1 VTSELGVQRS
11 DVVVIGASLAGLFA
25 AAAAASE
32 GRRVAVLERDVLP
45 NRPQPRAG
53 VPQGRQPHVF
63 LYRGLLDI
71 NELLPGLRQNLL
83 DLGAVPFNTG
93 DLPWLGEHGW
103 FPTSQRRFEVVSATR
118 PLFEHVVAQRVLTM
132 STVTVHQNVRAN
144 ALHRASNRWLVK
156 GADGSCFESDLVVDA
171 SGRGSRLPHW
181 LVDLGLEPPP
191 TFAID
196 AHVGYATRMYLGGP
210 RARELPGVVVAATPT
225 TLTGGLALAVEGRQ
239 WLVLAAGFGDRR
251 PPRDATGFTTF
262 LAGLRDSALADLVAQ
277 CQPVTDVAVHR
288 QTGNRRHLYDRI
300 PNCGLL
306 VIGDAFCSFNPV
318 YGQGITVAAS
328 QALALR
334 EALASGMRPVD
345 TGRLLRQFAALV
357 AVPWAIATSEDL
369 RFRTSSGRQSPS
381 QALFG
386 WWTRELGKVAVHGD
400 TRAAAVLVSV
410 YNLIAPPTDLLHPA
424 LAMSV
429 LRARVGGYQPAT
441 PRPARVEALRRG
453 NVDSHP

>member
-1 VTSELGVQRS
+1 MTSELGVQRS

-93 DLPWLGEHGW
+93 DLPWLGEPGW
-103 FPTSQRRFEVVSATR
+103 FP
-118 PLFEHVVAQRVLTM
+118 
-132 STVTVHQNVRAN
+132 
-144 ALHRASNRWLVK
+144 K

-251 PPRDATGFTTF
+251 PPRDA
-262 LAGLRDSALADLVAQ
+262 ALG
-277 CQPVTDVAVHR
+277 P
-288 QTGNRRHLYDRI
+288 
-300 PNCGLL
+300 
-306 VIGDAFCSFNPV
+306 
-318 YGQGITVAAS
+318 
-328 QALALR
+328 
-334 EALASGMRPVD
+334 
-345 TGRLLRQFAALV
+345 
-357 AVPWAIATSEDL
+357 
-369 RFRTSSGRQSPS
+369 
-381 QALFG
+381 
-386 WWTRELGKVAVHGD
+386 
-400 TRAAAVLVSV
+400 
-410 YNLIAPPTDLLHPA
+410 
-424 LAMSV
+424 
-429 LRARVGGYQPAT
+429 
-441 PRPARVEALRRG
+441 
-453 NVDSHP
+453 